1 MPRGKVKWFDN
12 KKGYGFIQPDDGTAD
27 LFVHYSAI
35 KSELDFKT
43 LKQGS
48 EVEYE
53 VTEGK
58 KGLQAVNV
66 TLLAV

>member
-12 KKGYGFIQPDDGTAD
+12 KKGYGFVQPDDGSAD
-27 LFVHYSAI
+27 LFVHYSSI
-35 KSELDFKT
+35 KSEEDFKT

-66 TLLAV
+66 VIVAG